1 MLTRGRDNRDIL
13 INTMVQYTEF
23 AHHNL
28 HFFNKNLCLKIVV
41 HEIWKYNFLCII
53 LIVKLCL
60 EKVLIKSDFDSL
72 LWGHVIYVE
81 G

>member
-1 MLTRGRDNRDIL
+1 MLTRGRDNTDIL

-23 AHHNL
+23 THHNL

-41 HEIWKYNFLCII
+41 HEICKYTLISII
-53 LIVKLCL
+53 LNVKLWL
-60 EKVLIKSDFDSL
+60 GKVLIKSNFDPL